1 MRIVLDTNV
10 LVSAFLTKQGVPN
23 LIVSAWEGG
32 VFRLVTSEEQLAELD
47 RVLHYDKLSQ
57 RISPE
62 AASHLLARMRISA
75 HVAENLPDVDYSQDP
90 DDNLLLATAIAGKAD
105 LLVTGDQ
112 KHLLPL
118 GDVEGI
124 PIVSPRDALDRI
136 LPASKS

>member
-1 MRIVLDTNV
+1 MLIVLDTNV

-23 LIVSAWEGG
+23 LSVSGWEGG

-47 RVLHYDKLSQ
+47 RVLPYDKLSQ

-62 AASHLLARMRISA
+62 EAADLLTRMRISA
-75 HVAENLPDVDYSQDP
+75 HVAENLPDVGYSQDP

-118 GDVEGI
+118 GIVEGI
-124 PIVSPRDALDRI
+124 PIVSPRDALERI
-136 LPASKS
+136 FPATEC